1 MTAVPTVR
9 GHDLET
15 SAGRGRWF
23 GLAVIVLAQLLVV
36 LDSTVL
42 AVALPSAQQDLG
54 FSDASRQW
62 VLTAYTLAFG
72 GCCCSAAGSR
82 TGSASRGAWRWA

>member
-42 AVALPSAQQDLG
+42 AVALPS
-54 FSDASRQW
+54 
-62 VLTAYTLAFG
+62 
-72 GCCCSAAGSR
+72 
-82 TGSASRGAWRWA
+82 